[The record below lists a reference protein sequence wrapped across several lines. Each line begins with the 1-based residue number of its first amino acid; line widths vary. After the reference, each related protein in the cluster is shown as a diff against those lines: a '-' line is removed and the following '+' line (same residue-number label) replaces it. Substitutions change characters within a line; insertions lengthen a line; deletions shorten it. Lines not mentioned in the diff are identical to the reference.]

1 MIVMFRGHIW
11 LPDLMLSLFFF
22 FATLSRDRLYLV
34 WALSV
39 LLARARG

>member
-11 LPDLMLSLFFF
+11 LPDLMLSRF